1 MSWLLVTGGCGF
13 IGSNFIRWLLG
24 DDPEAHVVNFDKLTY
39 AGNLEN
45 LASVSGSERYEF
57 RQGDITDRAAVD
69 GVLEE
74 FTIDGI
80 VNFAAESHV
89 DRSILDS
96 TPFIATNIAGT
107 QVLIDA
113 ARSAEVDR
121 FVQVSTDEV
130 YGSLGPT
137 GAFTEQTP
145 LAPNSPY
152 AASKT
157 AADLLVRA
165 AVHTHGFPGLVTRC
179 SNNYGPYQFPEKL
192 IPLFISNALDHQPLP
207 VYGDGE
213 NVRDWIH
220 VDDHCRG
227 IAAVLRRGEPGEVYN
242 FGGRAE
248 MSNIGLTRRLLELLD
263 RPESLIR
270 FVPDRPGHDQRY
282 AIDCSRAESE
292 LGWRPEVSFDEGL
305 AATVQWYLDN
315 AEWVERVRS
324 GVYREYY
331 QQQYGDRLA
340 DE

>member
-13 IGSNFIRWLLG
+13 IGSNFIRWMLE
-24 DDPEAHVVNFDKLTY
+24 DDPESRIVNLDKLTY
-39 AGNLEN
+39 AGNPEN
-45 LASVSGSERYEF
+45 LESVSESERYVF
-57 RQGDITDRAAVD
+57 RQGDIADRPVLD
-69 GVLEE
+69 ELLEE
-74 FTIDGI
+74 FPIGGI

-96 TPFIATNIAGT
+96 TPFIDTNIGGT

-113 ARSAEVDR
+113 ARAAGIER

-130 YGSLGPT
+130 YGSLGAT

-152 AASKT
+152 AASKA

-165 AVHTHGFPGLVTRC
+165 AVQTHGFPGLITRC

-282 AIDCSRAESE
+282 AIDCSRAENE
-292 LGWRPEVSFDEGL
+292 LDWSPQVGFDDGL
-305 AATVQWYLDN
+305 AATVEWYLQN
-315 AEWVERVRS
+315 SEWVERIRS
-324 GVYREYY
+324 GAYREYY
-331 QQQYGDRLA
+331 QQQYGERL
-340 DE
+340 DES